1 MEYLITIED
10 QTLIASAEDIITRR
24 YEWKRHHV
32 GAALRTKT
40 GEIFTA
46 VHVEASM
53 GRITVCAEA
62 MVIGKAISEGYKEFD
77 TIVAVRHSDPDSEE
91 REIKV
96 VSPCG
101 MCRELIADYGKDCKV
116 IVSEDGRLAKYDIS
130 ELLPLRYTR

>member
-1 MEYLITIED
+1 MNYEVSIED
-10 QTLIASAEDIITRR
+10 QTLLASAQGVIKKR
-24 YEWKRHHV
+24 YEWGRHHV

-46 VHVEASM
+46 VHLEASLS
-53 GRITVCAEA
+53 RVTVCAEA

-77 TIVAVRHSDPDSEE
+77 TIVAVRHPDPDSED
-91 REIKV
+91 RAIKT

-101 MCRELIADYGKDCKV
+101 MCRELIADYAEDCKV
-116 IVSEDGRLAKYDIS
+116 IVPEGDHLSKVDIL